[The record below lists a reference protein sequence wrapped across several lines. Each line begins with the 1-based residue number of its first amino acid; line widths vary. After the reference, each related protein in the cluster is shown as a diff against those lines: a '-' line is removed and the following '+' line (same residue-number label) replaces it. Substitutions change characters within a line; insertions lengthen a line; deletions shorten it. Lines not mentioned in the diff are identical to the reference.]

1 MSTYYSLI
9 SPGPIVLS
17 YSIGPDVVVVVVIL
31 GITGALSFNLIS
43 PLNTFFNNSS
53 YFEVIPGIV
62 LIISLATSVVCPG
75 LVEPVVSGFLSFSVV
90 CPDYL
95 VPVVSFSAVPGF
107 SFSPVP
113 TAVFDGVLL
122 LITIYITTAMTA
134 NIIIPIAIAF

>member
-90 CPDYL
+90 CPGF
-95 VPVVSFSAVPGF
+95 PVVSFSAVSGF

-113 TAVFDGVLL
+113 AAVFDGVLL